1 MTPRS
6 DQDMRREI
14 VLREVNQGALA
25 GMATQITEQAAQLV
39 LDALDRYDTW
49 AITPEMPDHV
59 RAWMDEANETGAHP
73 MVVAVDGK
81 TGAELF
87 RGGFEGYMDRPT
99 VVIKVGP
106 RVYAHWAQELCRPI
120 DSQSEATQEKTP

>member
-1 MTPRS
+1 MTKPRK
-6 DQDMRREI
+6 DMRREI
-14 VLREVNQGALA
+14 VLREINQGALA

-49 AITPEMPDHV
+49 AITPEMPPHV
-59 RAWMDEANETGAHP
+59 RAWMDDANETGGHP
-73 MVVAVDGK
+73 QVVAIDGE

-106 RVYAHWAQELCRPI
+106 RVYAHWAQELCRPLEPQTA
-120 DSQSEATQEKTP
+120 DADQETT